1 MTGPNPRA
9 PAADPAQPTSGRP
22 DDDDGNDA
30 LDGDASGGTPPA
42 GTDGQQADTPPDY
55 EAMWT
60 RERAERRRLSRRLAE
75 QRQQEPPADAAERLT
90 ATERERDQAR
100 DELRRE
106 RAYNRIMR
114 VASDQGAVDA
124 DAVATM
130 LLAAED
136 VEFDD
141 QGRPIEVEQAVR
153 ELLRRKAYLKGPTA
167 TPPRAPR
174 GDAGSGRGAGAG
186 TNEDESREDFNSAFR
201 RAAQRSRSGG

>member
-1 MTGPNPRA
+1 MTGPNPRVPGA
-9 PAADPAQPTSGRP
+9 NQPPPTTGQA
-22 DDDDGNDA
+22 DDGDGDDA
-30 LDGDASGGTPPA
+30 LDGDASGATPPA

-75 QRQQEPPADAAERLT
+75 QRQQEPPADVAER
-90 ATERERDQAR
+90 ASAAERERDQAR

-106 RAYNRIMR
+106 RAFNRIMR
-114 VASDQGAVDA
+114 VASEQGAVDP

-167 TPPRAPR
+167 AQPPRAPR
-174 GDAGSGRGAGAG
+174 SDAGAGRGASG

-201 RAAQRSRSGG
+201 RAAARSRQG

>member
-1 MTGPNPRA
+1 MTGPTPRA
-9 PAADPAQPTSGRP
+9 PGANPPQPTTGQA
-22 DDDDGNDA
+22 DDGDGDDA

-75 QRQQEPPADAAERLT
+75 QRQQAPPEDAAERLT
-90 ATERERDQAR
+90 AAERDRDQAR

-114 VASDQGAVDA
+114 VASDQGAVDP

-141 QGRPIEVEQAVR
+141 QGRPLEVESAVR
-153 ELLRRKAYLKGPTA
+153 ELLRRKAYLKGPTSG
-167 TPPRAPR
+167 TPRPPRS
-174 GDAGSGRGAGAG
+174 DAGAGRGAGAG

-201 RAAQRSRSGG
+201 RAAARSRQG

>member
-1 MTGPNPRA
+1 MTLPTPPNPR
-9 PAADPAQPTSGRP
+9 ADPAQPTTGRQ
-22 DDDDGNDA
+22 DDGDEGEP
-30 LDGDASGGTPPA
+30 LEGDGSGATPPA
-42 GTDGQQADTPPDY
+42 GTDGQPADGPPDY

-60 RERAERRRLSRRLAE
+60 RERAERRRLARRLSE
-75 QRQQEPPADAAERLT
+75 QRAAAPPEDVTERAAS
-90 ATERERDQAR
+90 AERERDGLR

-136 VEFDD
+136 IEFDD

-153 ELLRRKAYLKGPTA
+153 ELLRRKAYLKGPTSTA
-167 TPPRAPR
+167 PRAPR
-174 GDAGSGRGAGAG
+174 SDAGAGRGAGAG

-201 RAAQRSRSGG
+201 RAAARSRQG